1 MTLLESVFL
10 GALEGMTEFL
20 PVSSTGHLILLS
32 SLFGLEQTEAHK
44 SYEIAIQLGSIL
56 AVLFYYTKR
65 VFSSKDLWLKIGVAF
80 IPTGLSGLI
89 LYSTIKSLFTPATVV
104 YMLIIGGIIMIV
116 IEWLRK
122 EDKGVGLEEVTYKQA
137 IMIGIAQSFAMVPG
151 TSRSGATII
160 GGLLSGLNRRA
171 AVEFSFILAV
181 PTMVVATAY
190 DLYKNAEHFVV
201 DDWSLLGIGFVS
213 AFLFALLA
221 IRFFLAFVTKYNF
234 VPFGV
239 YRIFIG
245 LMFLNF
251 VL

>member
-1 MTLLESVFL
+1 MTLIESIFL

-32 SLFGLEQTEAHK
+32 SLFGIEQSEAHK

-65 VFSSKDLWLKIGVAF
+65 VFSSKDLWLKIGIAF
-80 IPTGLSGLI
+80 IPTGLSGLF
-89 LYSTIKSLFTPATVV
+89 LYKTIKSLFTPSTVV
-104 YMLIIGGIIMIV
+104 YMLIIGGIIMIAL
-116 IEWLRK
+116 ELLRK
-122 EDKGVGLEEVTYKQA
+122 EDKGIALEEVSYKQA
-137 IMIGIAQSFAMVPG
+137 VMIGIAQSFAMVPG
-151 TSRSGATII
+151 TSRSAATII

-181 PTMVVATAY
+181 PTMAIATAY

-201 DDWSLLGIGFVS
+201 EDWSLLGVGFVF
-213 AFLFALLA
+213 AFVFALLA
-221 IRFFLAFVTKYNF
+221 IRFFLAFVTKYSF
-234 VPFGV
+234 IPFGI

-245 LMFLNF
+245 LIFLYF

>member
-32 SLFGLEQTEAHK
+32 SLFGLDQTEAHK

-80 IPTGLSGLI
+80 IPTGLSGLM

-104 YMLIIGGIIMIV
+104 YMLIIGGIIMIA
-116 IEWLRK
+116 IEWVRK

-137 IMIGIAQSFAMVPG
+137 ILIGIAQSFAMVPG

-201 DDWSLLGIGFVS
+201 EDWSLLGVGFVT

-234 VPFGV
+234 VPFGI

-245 LMFLNF
+245 LMFLSF

>member
-1 MTLLESVFL
+1 MTLVESIFL

-32 SLFGLEQTEAHK
+32 SLLGLEQTEAHK

-80 IPTGLSGLI
+80 IPTGLSGLF
-89 LYSTIKSLFTPATVV
+89 LYSTIKSLFTPNTVV

-116 IEWLRK
+116 LEMLRK
-122 EDKGVGLEEVTYKQA
+122 EDKGVHLEEVSYKQA
-137 IMIGIAQSFAMVPG
+137 VLIGIAQSFAMVPG
-151 TSRSGATII
+151 TSRSAATII

-181 PTMVVATAY
+181 PTMMIATAY

-201 DDWSLLGIGFVS
+201 DDWGLLGVGFVS
-213 AFLFALLA
+213 AFVFALLA
-221 IRFFLAFVTKYNF
+221 IRFFLAFVSRYSF
-234 VPFGV
+234 IPFGV

-245 LMFLNF
+245 LIFLYF
-251 VL
+251 IL

>member
-1 MTLLESVFL
+1 MTFLESLFL

-20 PVSSTGHLILLS
+20 PISSTGHLILLS
-32 SLFGLEQTEAHK
+32 SLLGIDQTEAHK

-80 IPTGLSGLI
+80 VPTGLSGLF
-89 LYSTIKSLFTPATVV
+89 LYSTIKTLFTPSTVV
-104 YMLIIGGIIMIV
+104 YMLIIGGVIMIAV
-116 IEWLRK
+116 ELLRK
-122 EDKGVGLEEVTYKQA
+122 EDKGVHLEEVSYKQA
-137 IMIGIAQSFAMVPG
+137 VLIGIAQSFAMVPG

-160 GGLLSGLNRRA
+160 GGLFAGLNRRA

-181 PTMVVATAY
+181 PTMVIATAY

-201 DDWSLLGIGFVS
+201 DDWGLLAVGFVS
-213 AFLFALLA
+213 AFVFALLA
-221 IRFFLAFVTKYNF
+221 IRFFLAFVTKYSF
-234 VPFGV
+234 IPFGV

-245 LMFLNF
+245 SVFLYF
-251 VL
+251 IL

>member
-1 MTLLESVFL
+1 MTFVESIFL

-32 SLFGLEQTEAHK
+32 SLLGLEQTEAHK

-80 IPTGLSGLI
+80 IPTGLSGLF
-89 LYSTIKSLFTPATVV
+89 LYSTIKSLFTPNTVV

-116 IEWLRK
+116 LEMLRK
-122 EDKGVGLEEVTYKQA
+122 EDKGVHLEEVSYKQA
-137 IMIGIAQSFAMVPG
+137 VLIGIAQSFAMVPG
-151 TSRSGATII
+151 TSRSAATII

-181 PTMVVATAY
+181 PTMMIATAY

-201 DDWSLLGIGFVS
+201 DDWGLLGVGFVS
-213 AFLFALLA
+213 AFVFALLA
-221 IRFFLAFVTKYNF
+221 IRFFLAFVSKYIYI
-234 VPFGV
+234 PFGV

-245 LMFLNF
+245 LIFLYF
-251 VL
+251 IL

>member
-1 MTLLESVFL
+1 MTFVESLFL

-32 SLFGLEQTEAHK
+32 SLLGLEQTEAHK

-80 IPTGLSGLI
+80 IPTGLSGLF
-89 LYSTIKSLFTPATVV
+89 LYSTIKSLFTPSTVV
-104 YMLIIGGIIMIV
+104 YMLIIGGFIMIV
-116 IEWLRK
+116 LEMLRK
-122 EDKGVGLEEVTYKQA
+122 EDKGIALEEVSYKQA
-137 IMIGIAQSFAMVPG
+137 VLIGIAQSFAMVPG
-151 TSRSGATII
+151 TSRSAATII

-181 PTMVVATAY
+181 PTMMIATAY
-190 DLYKNAEHFVV
+190 DLYKNAGNFVV
-201 DDWSLLGIGFVS
+201 DDWGLLAVGFVS
-213 AFLFALLA
+213 AFAFALLA
-221 IRFFLAFVTKYNF
+221 IRFFLAFVSKYSF
-234 VPFGV
+234 IPFGI

-245 LMFLNF
+245 VIFLYF

>member
-1 MTLLESVFL
+1 MTLMESIFL

-32 SLFGLEQTEAHK
+32 SLLGLEQTEAHK

-80 IPTGLSGLI
+80 IPTGLSGLF
-89 LYSTIKSLFTPATVV
+89 LYSTIKSLFTPNTVV

-116 IEWLRK
+116 LEMFRK
-122 EDKGVGLEEVTYKQA
+122 EDRGVHLEEVSYKQA
-137 IMIGIAQSFAMVPG
+137 VMIGIAQSFAMVPG
-151 TSRSGATII
+151 TSRSAATII

-181 PTMVVATAY
+181 PTMTIATAY
-190 DLYKNAEHFVV
+190 DLYKNAAHFVV

-213 AFLFALLA
+213 AFFFALLA
-221 IRFFLAFVTKYNF
+221 IRFFLAFVSKYSF
-234 VPFGV
+234 IPFGV
-239 YRIFIG
+239 YRILIG
-245 LMFLNF
+245 MIFLTVIF
-251 VL
+251 

>member
-1 MTLLESVFL
+1 MTFLESIFL

-32 SLFGLEQTEAHK
+32 SLLGIEQTEAHK

-56 AVLFYYTKR
+56 AVLFYYTRR

-80 IPTGLSGLI
+80 IPTGVSGLL
-89 LYSTIKSLFTPATVV
+89 LYSTIKSLFTPLTVV
-104 YMLIIGGIIMIV
+104 YMLITGGIVMII
-116 IEWLRK
+116 IELRRK
-122 EDKGVGLEEVTYKQA
+122 EDRGVALEEVSYKQA
-137 IMIGIAQSFAMVPG
+137 VMIGIAQSFAMIPG
-151 TSRSGATII
+151 TSRSAATII

-181 PTMVVATAY
+181 PTMVIATVY

-201 DDWSLLGIGFVS
+201 DDWSLLAVGFVS

-221 IRFFLAFVTKYNF
+221 IRFFLAFVTKYSF

-245 LMFLNF
+245 LMFLLF
-251 VL
+251 IL

>member
-1 MTLLESVFL
+1 MTLMESVFL

-56 AVLFYYTKR
+56 AVLFFYTKR

-80 IPTGLSGLI
+80 IPTGLSGLM
-89 LYSTIKSLFTPATVV
+89 LYGTIKSLFTPATVV
-104 YMLIIGGIIMIV
+104 YMLIIGGIIMIA

-122 EDKGVGLEEVTYKQA
+122 EDRGVNLEEVTYKQA
-137 IMIGIAQSFAMVPG
+137 ILIGIAQSFAMVPG

-181 PTMVVATAY
+181 PTMAVATAY

-201 DDWSLLGIGFVS
+201 EDWGLLGIGFVT
-213 AFLFALLA
+213 AFVFALLA

-245 LMFLNF
+245 LMFLYF

>member
-20 PVSSTGHLILLS
+20 PISSTGHLILLS

-122 EDKGVGLEEVTYKQA
+122 EDKGSHLEEVTYKQA
-137 IMIGIAQSFAMVPG
+137 ILIGIAQSFAMVPG

-190 DLYKNAEHFVV
+190 DLYKNAEHFIVE
-201 DDWSLLGIGFVS
+201 DWGLLGIGFVT
-213 AFLFALLA
+213 AFLFALVA
-221 IRFFLAFVTKYNF
+221 AFAAGTT
-234 VPFGV
+234 
-239 YRIFIG
+239 
-245 LMFLNF
+245 
-251 VL
+251 

>member
-20 PVSSTGHLILLS
+20 PISSTGHLILLS

-104 YMLIIGGIIMIV
+104 YMLIIGGIIMIA

-122 EDKGVGLEEVTYKQA
+122 EDKGLHLEEVTYKQA
-137 IMIGIAQSFAMVPG
+137 ILIGIAQSFAMVPG

-201 DDWSLLGIGFVS
+201 EDWGLLGIGFVT

-245 LMFLNF
+245 LMFLFF